1 MALPLSREAT
11 MAISYLGRPSLV
23 FPYQGVFHSWES
35 PVQGPPSL
43 VQFYC
48 PVLLDLPVLLSSS
61 GEAPPHRA
69 FPFCLAFWA
78 RPFLPGFL
86 GQDFP
91 AWLPGPGLSCLAP
104 GPGLSCLASWAQDFP
119 PDNFRTSWLT
129 MSRFLPPRVGN
140 SYALDMQGLS
150 MPEGKTH
157 FRVSSS

>member
-1 MALPLSREAT
+1 

-91 AWLPGPGLSCLAP
+91 AWHLGQDFHAWLPGL
-104 GPGLSCLASWAQDFP
+104 
-119 PDNFRTSWLT
+119 RTSRLT
-129 MSRFLPPRVGN
+129 ISGLPG
-140 SYALDMQGLS
+140 
-150 MPEGKTH
+150 
-157 FRVSSS
+157 